1 MLVQMRSSKCDACE
15 LIETNDE
22 YKIGA
27 IAA

>member
-1 MLVQMRSSKCDACE
+1 MLVQMRLSKHDAYE
-15 LIETNDE
+15 LTETNDG

>member
-1 MLVQMRSSKCDACE
+1 MLVQMRLSKHDACE